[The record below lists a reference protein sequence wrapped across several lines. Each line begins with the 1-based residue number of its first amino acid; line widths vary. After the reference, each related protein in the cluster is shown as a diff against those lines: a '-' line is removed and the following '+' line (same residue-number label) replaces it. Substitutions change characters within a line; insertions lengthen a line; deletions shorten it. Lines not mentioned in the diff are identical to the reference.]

1 MKLGELTETV
11 VSRAIEVHR
20 RLGPGLRESTY
31 EAALALEL
39 GEAGLRLERQV
50 SLPILYKG
58 RAVGVHPVDLVV
70 EDELAVDIR
79 TTEPPDPATQSPVL
93 QALRAARRKGWL
105 LLNFG
110 RPSLADGLS
119 RFIL

>member
-1 MKLGELTETV
+1 MKLGDLIDAVTR
-11 VSRAIEVHR
+11 RAIEVHR
-20 RLGPGLRESTY
+20 RLGPGLRASTY
-31 EAALALEL
+31 EEALAYEL

-58 RAVGVHPVDLVV
+58 RAVGIHPVDLVV
-70 EDELAVDIR
+70 EGDLAVDIR

-93 QALRAARRKGWL
+93 QALRSARRKAWL
-105 LLNFG
+105 LVNFG
-110 RPSLADGLS
+110 RPSLAEGLF

>member
-1 MKLGELTETV
+1 MKLGELTDTV
-11 VSRAIEVHR
+11 VACAIEVHR
-20 RLGPGLRESTY
+20 RLGPGLGESTY

-39 GEAGLRLERQV
+39 DEAGLRLERRV

-58 RAVGVHPVDLVV
+58 RAVGVHPLDFVV
-70 EDELAVDIR
+70 EDELAVDVR
-79 TTEPPDPATQSPVL
+79 TTEPPDPAAQSPIL
-93 QALRAARRKGWL
+93 HALRAARRKAWL

-110 RPSLADGLS
+110 RPSLSDGLS

>member
-1 MKLGELTETV
+1 VKLADLTDAV
-11 VSRAIEVHR
+11 VRNAIEVHR
-20 RLGPGLRESTY
+20 RLGPGLRAPTY
-31 EAALALEL
+31 EEALAFEL

-70 EDELAVDIR
+70 ERELAVDIR
-79 TTEPPDPATQSPVL
+79 TTEPPDPA
-93 QALRAARRKGWL
+93 LRSAGRKAWL

-110 RPSLADGLS
+110 RPSLAEGLS

>member
-1 MKLGELTETV
+1 VKLADLTDAV
-11 VSRAIEVHR
+11 VRNAIEVHR
-20 RLGPGLRESTY
+20 RLGPGLRAPTY
-31 EAALALEL
+31 EEALAFEL

-70 EDELAVDIR
+70 ERELAVDIR
-79 TTEPPDPATQSPVL
+79 TTEPPDPAIQSPIL
-93 QALRAARRKGWL
+93 QALRSAGRKAWL

-110 RPSLADGLS
+110 RPSLAEGLS